1 MDEQVELIYAL
12 IGRETC
18 SAINIMCFKLHV
30 TELAPYIKKIVV
42 SILHSFLTAS
52 QTLKLISR

>member
-18 SAINIMCFKLHV
+18 SAINIMGFKLHV
-30 TELAPYIKKIVV
+30 TELAPIYQKDCGKHITFV
-42 SILHSFLTAS
+42 FNC
-52 QTLKLISR
+52 